1 MILVAFRLEV
11 VVEPSLQ
18 QVKVLVQFSS
28 LEGVVVRLEQITV
41 QIQGGMV
48 S

>member
-1 MILVAFRLEV
+1 MILAFRLEV

-18 QVKVLVQFSS
+18 RVKVLVQFSS
-28 LEGVVVRLEQITV
+28 LEVEEVHLELILV
-41 QIQGGMV
+41 HIQGGMV